1 MSKNPE
7 LAARLQNIYDYL
19 DKNSLT
25 MNNGWYGAMEQLN
38 DIICELNPPMFP
50 DPINGIKIERVTYFP
65 GCAPANADSER
76 RFAISKTESC
86 KPYEA
91 TDMRTGET
99 KIYNTSTYVIA
110 NLEWN
115 EKECGFDFVGVG
127 TRWLEAAPSKE
138 VCDMIL
144 KFCDKMAAEYEEE
157 DTSNDI

>member
-1 MSKNPE
+1 MLKNPE
-7 LAARLQNIYDYL
+7 LAARLQEIYRNVYKSSATVDREWW
-19 DKNSLT
+19 N
-25 MNNGWYGAMEQLN
+25 AMKDFEN
-38 DIICELNPPMFP
+38 VIHELNSPMFP
-50 DPINGIKIERVTYFP
+50 DPIDGIKIERVTYFP
-65 GCAPANADSER
+65 GCAPANADTER

-91 TDMRTGET
+91 IDMCTGEKKT
-99 KIYNTSTYVIA
+99 HTTNTYVIA

-115 EKECGFDFVGVG
+115 EKECDFDFISVG

-157 DTSNDI
+157 DTSNET

>member
-1 MSKNPE
+1 MKKNPE
-7 LAARLQNIYDYL
+7 LAARLQKIYDYL

-25 MNNGWYGAMEQLN
+25 MNDGWYGAMEQLN
-38 DIICELNPPMFP
+38 DIIYELNPPMFP
-50 DPINGIKIERVTYFP
+50 DPVDGIKIERVTYFP

-91 TDMRTGET
+91 TDMRTGEK
-99 KIYNTSTYVIA
+99 KIYNTNTYVIA

-115 EKECGFDFVGVG
+115 EKECDFDFIGVG
-127 TRWLEAAPSKE
+127 TRWLEAAPSKK

-144 KFCDKMAAEYEEE
+144 KFCDKMAKEYEEE
-157 DTSNDI
+157 DTGNE

>member
-1 MSKNPE
+1 MKKNSE
-7 LAARLQNIYDYL
+7 LAARLQKVYDAIEENTCETK
-19 DKNSLT
+19 D
-25 MNNGWYGAMEQLN
+25 GWWGAMRALK
-38 DIICELNPPMFP
+38 DIIYEFDSTMFP
-50 DPINGIKIERVTYFP
+50 EPVDGIKIERVVYFP

-91 TDMRTGET
+91 TDIHTGEK
-99 KIYNTSTYVIA
+99 KIYNTNTYVIA

-115 EKECGFDFVGVG
+115 KKECDFDFASVG

-144 KFCDKMAAEYEEE
+144 KFCDKMAAKYEEE
-157 DTSNDI
+157 DTGNE

>member
-7 LAARLQNIYDYL
+7 LAGRLQKIYDAIEDNTCESMDGWWDAML
-19 DKNSLT
+19 ALKN
-25 MNNGWYGAMEQLN
+25 
-38 DIICELNPPMFP
+38 IIYEFDSSMFP
-50 DPINGIKIERVTYFP
+50 DPVDGIKIERVTYFP

-91 TDMRTGET
+91 TDMRTHEK
-99 KIYNTSTYVIA
+99 KIYTTNSYVIA

-115 EKECGFDFVGVG
+115 EKEGDFDFESVGM
-127 TRWLEAAPSKE
+127 RWLEAAPSKE

-144 KFCDKMAAEYEEE
+144 RFCNKMAKEYEEE
-157 DTSNDI
+157 DTSSE

>member
-1 MSKNPE
+1 MKKNPE
-7 LAARLQNIYDYL
+7 LAGRLQKIYDYL

-25 MNNGWYGAMEQLN
+25 MNDGWYHAMYELK
-38 DIICELNPPMFP
+38 DIIYELNPSIFP
-50 DPINGIKIERVTYFP
+50 EPVDGIKIGRITYLP
-65 GCAPANADSER
+65 DCAPANADTER

-91 TDMRTGET
+91 TDMRTGEK
-99 KIYNTSTYVIA
+99 KIHTTNTYVIA

-115 EKECGFDFVGVG
+115 KKECDFNFVSVG

-144 KFCDKMAAEYEEE
+144 KFCNKMTKEYEEE
-157 DTSNDI
+157 DGYEE

>member
-7 LAARLQNIYDYL
+7 LAARLQEIYDYIY
-19 DKNSLT
+19 KNSLK
-25 MNNGWYGAMEQLN
+25 MNEGWYHAMYELK
-38 DIICELNPPMFP
+38 DIIYELNPSIFP
-50 DPINGIKIERVTYFP
+50 DPVDGIKIERVTYFP
-65 GCAPANADSER
+65 GCAPANADTER

-91 TDMRTGET
+91 TDMRTGEK
-99 KIYNTSTYVIA
+99 KIYTTNTYVIA

-115 EKECGFDFVGVG
+115 EKECDFDFESVG

-138 VCDMIL
+138 VCDMVL

-157 DTSNDI
+157 DTSNE

>member
-7 LAARLQNIYDYL
+7 LAGRLQKIYDYFY
-19 DKNSLT
+19 KNSLT
-25 MNNGWYGAMEQLN
+25 TNDGWYGAMKQLN
-38 DIICELNPPMFP
+38 DIIYELNPPMFP
-50 DPINGIKIERVTYFP
+50 DPVDGIKIEHITYFP
-65 GCAPANADSER
+65 GYVLANADTER

-91 TDMRTGET
+91 TDMRTGEK
-99 KIYNTSTYVIA
+99 KIYNTNTYVIA

-115 EKECGFDFVGVG
+115 KKECDFDFVSVG

-144 KFCDKMAAEYEEE
+144 KFCDKMAAKYEEE
-157 DTSNDI
+157 DTGNET